1 MDDILHTIVQRRR
14 QDLAQ
19 KGAALGHPIPERRER
34 PLNLFLPTG
43 GVILEIKRASPSRGR
58 IAPALD
64 AVETA
69 RRYIEA
75 GAGAISILTEEHAF
89 MGSLEDL
96 LAVGRAFPT
105 QALLRKD
112 FLLTE
117 DDIDVSY
124 RAGADAVLLIARIL
138 DKGTLFALARRAAA
152 RGMVP
157 LIEVREEKD
166 VEHLRELAREI
177 PCLAGVNSRD
187 LGSFTIDPLVPARW
201 ITELPVGAVY
211 ESGIHTAH
219 QARYAAQLGYRSILV
234 GEEAVRNPGSLTE
247 LVRTFMQSL
256 SADPAPPTPQRSLLP
271 PEGALWRRLAQRR
284 SYRQQRMRRYDESA
298 GHPTETSESPTA
310 QKSRTHHW
318 RLGSPPL
325 VKICGLTRLEDAQL
339 AIELGAD
346 LLGFIFAPSVRAAS
360 ASLVRQLRQALE
372 RTDRSIPPPLF
383 VGIVT
388 DAEGDLAREAF
399 SLAQEGALDG
409 IQYHGSLDRSCLEK
423 LPEDV
428 GRYLVVPLGNE
439 ADLDAYRLLREQGEI
454 RILVDARLG
463 DRRGGTGTVI
473 QEKLLEALPADTPLW
488 IAGGLSADNVGAML
502 RRFPVE
508 LIDASSKLE
517 SEPGIKDPQ
526 KMRAFFN
533 AIA

>member
-1 MDDILHTIVQRRR
+1 MDDILHTIVQRRW

-19 KGAALGHPIPERRER
+19 KGATLGHPIPERRER
-34 PLNLFLPTG
+34 LLNPFLPTG

-105 QALLRKD
+105 QALVRKD

-166 VEHLRELAREI
+166 VEHLRELASEI

-187 LGSFTIDPLVPARW
+187 LVSFTIDPLVPARW
-201 ITELPVGAVY
+201 ITELPVVAVY

-247 LVRTFMQSL
+247 LVRTFMQSI
-256 SADPAPPTPQRSLLP
+256 SAHPAPPTPQRSLLP

-284 SYRQQRMRRYDESA
+284 SYRQQRMHRYDERV
-298 GHPTETSESPTA
+298 GHPTGKDAAPP
-310 QKSRTHHW
+310 W
-318 RLGSPPL
+318 RLGHPPL

>member
-1 MDDILHTIVQRRR
+1 MDDILHSIVQRRR

-19 KGAALGHPIPERRER
+19 KGPTLGHPIPERRER
-34 PLNLFLPTG
+34 PLNPFLPTG

-105 QALLRKD
+105 RALVRKD
-112 FLLTE
+112 FLLTA

-124 RAGADAVLLIARIL
+124 RAGADAVLLIARML

-166 VEHLRELAREI
+166 VAHLRELARET

-187 LGSFTIDPLVPARW
+187 LETFTIDPLVPARW
-201 ITELPVGAVY
+201 IPELPVGAVY

-234 GEEAVRNPGSLTE
+234 GEEAVRNPEALTE
-247 LVRTFMQSL
+247 LVRTFMESL
-256 SADPAPPTPQRSLLP
+256 SRRATSLTSQQFSLP

-284 SYRQQRMRRYDESA
+284 SYRQQGIAPHDENDEKA
-298 GHPTETSESPTA
+298 GHPTGKDAAPP
-310 QKSRTHHW
+310 W

-325 VKICGLTRLEDAQL
+325 VKICGITRPEDAHL
-339 AIELGAD
+339 AIALGAD
-346 LLGFIFAPSVRAAS
+346 LLGFVFAPSIRAAS
-360 ASLVRQLRQALE
+360 ASLVRQLRQACG
-372 RTDRSIPPPLF
+372 RTDPSMPPPLF
-383 VGIVT
+383 IGVVT
-388 DAEGDLAREAF
+388 DVEGDLAREAF
-399 SLAQEGALDG
+399 SLAREGVLDG

-423 LPEDV
+423 LPEGI

-439 ADLDAYRLLREQGEI
+439 ADLDVYRLLEEQGEI
-454 RILVDARLG
+454 RILVDARVK
-463 DRRGGTGTVI
+463 DRSGGTGTVI

-488 IAGGLSADNVGAML
+488 IAGGLSADNVGSLL

-508 LIDASSKLE
+508 LIDASSRLE
-517 SEPGIKDPQ
+517 AEAGKKDPIT
-526 KMRAFFN
+526 MRAFFD